1 MIKNTEKI
9 KSGTKEDI
17 ERLISL
23 ELKGRT
29 EIEYLLDWINDLDD
43 IEEEFTSV
51 YLLQKFVKI
60 LRNEVEE

>member
-9 KSGTKEDI
+9 KSATKEDI

-29 EIEYLLDWINDLDD
+29 EIEYLLDWIKDLDD
-43 IEEEFTSV
+43 SEEEFTSV

-60 LRNEVEE
+60 LRNEAEE